1 MKTFDDINRTGNPQN
16 PESEKSFEN
25 INEKD
30 ELLLFDNG
38 PESPAERRSNE
49 AVKGAAWLLGIVA
62 IFAVAILFAWIVGS
76 HTSPIQN
83 RGADRQLYSQTQGK
97 EAAEVREYTPAQFMA
112 VLIPAG
118 TTKTASA
125 AATSARNVTK
135 ASSESKTSSSESKTS
150 SLSAADED
158 RIEREAREVIH
169 GDFGDNPGR
178 KAKLGA
184 DYAAVQARVNEILH

>member
-16 PESEKSFEN
+16 PESEKFFEN

-30 ELLLFDNG
+30 ELLLFGNG
-38 PESPAERRSNE
+38 PERPAERRSNE

-83 RGADRQLYSQTQGK
+83 RGADRQLYSQTQGRETT
-97 EAAEVREYTPAQFMA
+97 EAREYTPAQFMA

-118 TTKTASA
+118 TTKTAPASA
-125 AATSARNVTK
+125 ASGRNVTK
-135 ASSESKTSSSESKTS
+135 ATSESKTS

>member
-1 MKTFDDINRTGNPQN
+1 MKTFNDINRTGNPQN

-30 ELLLFDNG
+30 ELLLFGNK
-38 PESPAERRSNE
+38 PERPAERRSNE

-76 HTSPIQN
+76 HTSRFKTGEPTGSFTHRRKVERLQKPGIYS
-83 RGADRQLYSQTQGK
+83 RSIHGGAYPCRYN
-97 EAAEVREYTPAQFMA
+97 
-112 VLIPAG
+112 
-118 TTKTASA
+118 KTAPTA
-125 AATSARNVTK
+125 AASGRNVTK
-135 ASSESKTSSSESKTS
+135 ATSESKTS

-169 GDFGDNPGR
+169 GDFRRQSRTQSKTGSRLCCRSG
-178 KAKLGA
+178 KSK
-184 DYAAVQARVNEILH
+184 

>member
-25 INEKD
+25 VNEKD
-30 ELLLFDNG
+30 ELLLFGNG
-38 PESPAERRSNE
+38 PERPPERRSNE

-83 RGADRQLYSQTQGK
+83 RGADRQLYSQTQGR
-97 EAAEVREYTPAQFMA
+97 EAAP
-112 VLIPAG
+112 
-118 TTKTASA
+118 ASA
-125 AATSARNVTK
+125 ASGRNVTK
-135 ASSESKTSSSESKTS
+135 ATSESKTS